1 MAISRNKSKPAKKV
15 FYYSKYLR
23 KSSEEEDS
31 RSIHNQDSV
40 LDAEIQKIID
50 ADVYNDYVYVDTYCD
65 EDYTGTD
72 SERPDFKRLL
82 RDISSGKVN
91 MIVVT
96 DLSRLSRNITESTNY
111 VQVLFV
117 ALGVRFISIQLPAL
131 DSYLDPNKVYS
142 LEVPM
147 HGMFNENHA
156 AETSFKVRRTFDNER
171 EQGKFIGAFAGYGWK
186 KDPEDRHKL
195 LLDQE
200 PYEVMQMMKEW
211 VFDGASASM
220 VKTKLNDLGIPSPA
234 GYKKK
239 QGMKFNVSQERT
251 TFLWSAEM
259 VKRLMLRPENVGDLV
274 QGRYRVISYKVH
286 KKISVPENE
295 WFICEDAIPAIYTRE
310 EQRLITD
317 ALKKRTRVSP
327 TNKKQE
333 VYLFSG
339 FLKCGDCGKGMTR
352 ITSKNHVYY
361 ACNTYKKYGP
371 KACASHMM
379 KHETLESTVLLAIQN
394 QIRIAVDMEN
404 VLQKVDK
411 APLLRR
417 KSDGYDKS
425 IREKSKELSKIQ
437 LYKTGLYEDWKNG
450 DLTQSEYRQMKSK
463 YIDEEEKLISIIANL
478 EDEKKKLEKIKDKKN
493 PFLTEFRKHQNLKKL
508 SRDILIELVD
518 RITIH
523 KDNNITIH
531 FKFADD
537 YKRIVD
543 CLNDCADLVE

>member
-1 MAISRNKSKPAKKV
+1 MAISRNKSKSTKKV

-50 ADVYNDYVYVDTYCD
+50 ADVYNDYIYVDTYCD

-96 DLSRLSRNITESTNY
+96 DLSRLSRNIAESTNY

-117 ALGVRFISIQLPAL
+117 ALGVRFISTQLPAL
-131 DSYLDPNKVYS
+131 DSYLNPDKVYS

-171 EQGKFIGAFAGYGWK
+171 AQGKFIGAFAGYGWI
-186 KDPEDRHKL
+186 KDPEDKHKL

-211 VFDGASASM
+211 VLDGASASM
-220 VKTKLNDLGIPSPA
+220 VKNKLNELGVLSPS

-239 QGMKFNVSQERT
+239 KGMKLNIAADRVT
-251 TFLWSAEM
+251 YLWSSEI
-259 VKRLMLRPENVGDLV
+259 VKRIMSRPENVGDLV

-286 KKISVPENE
+286 KQINVPESE
-295 WFICEDAIPAIYTRE
+295 WFVCEDAIPAIYTRE
-310 EQRLITD
+310 EQRLIND
-317 ALKKRTRVSP
+317 ALNKQSRISP
-327 TNKKQE
+327 TNKEKK
-333 VYLFSG
+333 VYIFSG

-352 ITSKNHVYY
+352 LTSKNNVYY
-361 ACNTYKKYGP
+361 VCNTYKKYGP
-371 KACASHMM
+371 KACSSHSIRHD
-379 KHETLESTVLLAIQN
+379 KLENAVLHSLQN
-394 QIRIAVDMEN
+394 QIKIAVDLEN

-417 KSDGYDKS
+417 KSEGYDNNIKE
-425 IREKSKELSKIQ
+425 RSKELNKIQ
-437 LYKTGLYEDWKNG
+437 LYKTSLYEDWKNG
-450 DLTQSEYRQMKSK
+450 DLTQNEYRQMKLK
-463 YIDEEEKLISIIANL
+463 YVDEEEKLIGIIANL
-478 EDEKKKLEKIKDKKN
+478 EDEKKKLKKIKDQKN
-493 PFLTEFRKHQNLKKL
+493 PFLTEFKKYKNLKKL
-508 SRDILIELVD
+508 SRDILIELVEQ
-518 RITIH
+518 ITIH

-543 CLNDCADLVE
+543 CLDDCADLVE

>member
-15 FYYSKYLR
+15 FYFSKYLR

-186 KDPEDRHKL
+186 KEPEDRHKL

-220 VKTKLNDLGIPSPA
+220 VKTKLNELGIPSPA

-317 ALKKRTRVSP
+317 ALKKKR
-327 TNKKQE
+327 E
-333 VYLFSG
+333 
-339 FLKCGDCGKGMTR
+339 FL
-352 ITSKNHVYY
+352 
-361 ACNTYKKYGP
+361 
-371 KACASHMM
+371 
-379 KHETLESTVLLAIQN
+379 L
-394 QIRIAVDMEN
+394 QI
-404 VLQKVDK
+404 
-411 APLLRR
+411 
-417 KSDGYDKS
+417 
-425 IREKSKELSKIQ
+425 KSK
-437 LYKTGLYEDWKNG
+437 
-450 DLTQSEYRQMKSK
+450 R
-463 YIDEEEKLISIIANL
+463 YI
-478 EDEKKKLEKIKDKKN
+478 
-493 PFLTEFRKHQNLKKL
+493 FFQG
-508 SRDILIELVD
+508 
-518 RITIH
+518 
-523 KDNNITIH
+523 
-531 FKFADD
+531 F
-537 YKRIVD
+537 
-543 CLNDCADLVE
+543 

>member
-1 MAISRNKSKPAKKV
+1 MVVSRNKSKPIKKV

-40 LDAEIQKIID
+40 LDAEIQKMID
-50 ADVYNDYVYVDTYCD
+50 VDLGNDYIYVDTYCD

-82 RDISSGKVN
+82 RDISTGKVN

-96 DLSRLSRNITESTNY
+96 DLSRLSRNIAESTNY

-131 DSYLDPNKVYS
+131 DSYLYPDKVYS

-171 EQGKFIGAFAGYGWK
+171 AQGKFIGAFAGYGWM
-186 KDPEDRHKL
+186 KDPKDKHKL

-211 VFDGASASM
+211 VLDGASASM
-220 VKTKLNDLGIPSPA
+220 VKNKLNELGVLSPS

-239 QGMKFNVSQERT
+239 KGVKLNVAMDKAT
-251 TFLWSAEM
+251 YLWSSEI
-259 VKRLMLRPENVGDLV
+259 VKRVMLRPENTGDLV

-286 KKISVPENE
+286 KQINVPESE
-295 WFICEDAIPAIYTRE
+295 WFVCEDAIPAIYTRE
-310 EQRLITD
+310 EQRLIKD
-317 ALKKRTRVSP
+317 ALKKQSRISP
-327 TNKKQE
+327 ANKEKK
-333 VYLFSG
+333 VYIFSG

-352 ITSKNHVYY
+352 LTSKNFVYY
-361 ACNTYKKYGP
+361 ACNTYKKYGS
-371 KACASHMM
+371 KACPSHMIRHD
-379 KHETLESTVLLAIQN
+379 KLEKAVLLAIQN
-394 QIRIAVDMEN
+394 QIRIAVDLDN
-404 VLQKVDK
+404 VLKKVDK
-411 APLLRR
+411 APVLRK
-417 KSDGYDKS
+417 KSLGYDKN
-425 IREKSKELSKIQ
+425 IKERSKELNKIQ
-437 LYKTGLYEDWKNG
+437 LYKASLYEDWKNG
-450 DLTQSEYRQMKSK
+450 DLTQNEYHQMKLN
-463 YIDEEEKLISIIANL
+463 YDDEEEKLIEIISNL
-478 EDEKKKLEKIKDKKN
+478 ENEKKKLESIKDQKH
-493 PFLTEFRKHQNLKKL
+493 PFLTEFKKYKNLKKL
-508 SRDILIELVD
+508 SRDILLELVEQ
-518 RITIH
+518 ITIH
-523 KDNNITIH
+523 KNNNITIQ

-537 YKRIVD
+537 DKRMID
-543 CLNDCADLVE
+543 YLNDCADLVE